1 MIPVQLHLSGFLSYL
16 DPVDVN
22 FDAFDVACISG
33 ENGAGKSSLLDA
45 ITWVLFG
52 EARRRD
58 DAIINLH
65 ATTAE
70 VVLVFDYE
78 GNRYRAQRLKS
89 RNKTTQLEFAILEET
104 QNWRVLTGATLKNT
118 EELIRKTLRLDYE
131 TFTNAS
137 FFLQGK
143 ADQFATQKPSDR
155 KRILSSIL
163 GLDVWDEYKEETA
176 RRRNEAEK
184 SLTLIEAR
192 IQEIDAELDQ
202 ETTRKQRLAE
212 VEKEFKQQNELF
224 EAKKQVLDQQRMLQD
239 GLKNEERALEK
250 QESELKRLRAELERQ
265 NELLKA
271 RQQERAGLEEQ
282 LKREPEIQAALNS
295 WKQAQQDLAA
305 WETLAANFQKYDK
318 QRHPFLQEIASEQAR
333 LETEVK
339 NLQSTAA
346 SINQVERALPALKQQ
361 LNTAQEEISRL
372 SEQAGQRPILEQDLR
387 TLADERGQSKAE
399 NERLET
405 VGKELNKRIEQLD
418 DISTSLCPVCGKPLS
433 ESEREKMIADL
444 RVEVQAMRTNYQKNK
459 DKLKDFSSRYTELES
474 QISLLSNIEKPLA
487 EKQKALAVQS
497 KEIANYEQILSEWQS
512 KGLPR
517 LQELQDKLAKNDYAH
532 EARQKLAEV
541 DAQLKALGYD
551 AAAHEAVKQAELT
564 GRASQEAWLNLEKAR
579 SALAPLQREIEEAH
593 QNIDQKEA
601 HLRELEKDFLEA
613 QTGYD
618 QKKANLPDL
627 TRLEGEYYTLQE
639 TVNRLREQMAQARNE
654 VTVLDRQREKKAQ
667 QISAKEATQRQIA
680 QLKLLERA
688 FGKDGI
694 PALLIEQALPEIE
707 SNANEILDRLSNG
720 NMAVRFET
728 QREFKDKK
736 REDRKETLDILIRDS
751 QGERDYELFSGG
763 EAFRV
768 NFAIRLALSRVL
780 AHRAGARLQT
790 LVIDE
795 GFGSQDADG
804 IQQLIETINVSR
816 NDFAKVLVITHME
829 NLKDAF
835 PARIE
840 VVKGEHGS
848 QIKVLAE

>member
-1 MIPVQLHLSGFLSYL
+1 MKLIQLHLSGFLSYH

-58 DAIINLH
+58 DSIINLH
-65 ATTAE
+65 ANTAE
-70 VVLVFDYE
+70 VILTFDYE
-78 GNRYRAQRLKS
+78 GNRYRVQRIKP
-89 RNKTTQLEFAILEET
+89 RNKTTQLEFAILDES

-118 EELIRKTLRLDYE
+118 EDLIRKTLRLDYE

-163 GLDVWDEYKEETA
+163 GLDVWDNYKEETA
-176 RRRNEAEK
+176 RRRSEAEK
-184 SLTLIEAR
+184 SLALIEAR
-192 IQEIDAELDQ
+192 LIEIDAELDQ
-202 ETTRKQRLAE
+202 EAARKQRLAE

-224 EAKKQVLDQQRMLQD
+224 EAKKQILDQQRLVQD
-239 GLKNEERALEK
+239 GLKNEERTLEK
-250 QESELKRLRAELERQ
+250 QGSELKRLQAELARQ
-265 NELLKA
+265 NELLLA
-271 RQQERAGLEEQ
+271 RQQERAALEDE
-282 LKREPEIQAALNS
+282 LKREAEIQAALNA
-295 WKQAQQDLAA
+295 WKQAQQDLAG

-318 QRHPFLQEIASEQAR
+318 QRQPYLQEIASEQAR
-333 LETEVK
+333 LETEIK
-339 NLQSTAA
+339 NLQTTAA
-346 SINQVERALPALKQQ
+346 NIKQVELALPSLKQQ
-361 LNTAQEEISRL
+361 LSASQEEINRL
-372 SEQAGQRPILEQDLR
+372 SEQTGQRPILEQDLR
-387 TLADERGQSKAE
+387 VLADDRGQAKAE

-433 ESEREKMIADL
+433 ETEREKMIADL
-444 RVEVQAMRTNYQKNK
+444 RLEVQVMRENYQKNK
-459 DKLKDFSSRYTELES
+459 DKLKDFSSRYIELES
-474 QISLLSNIEKPLA
+474 QIALLSNIEKPLA
-487 EKQKALAVQS
+487 EKQKVLAVQS

-517 LQELQDKLAKNDYAH
+517 LQELQDKLAKNDYALA
-532 EARQKLAEV
+532 ARQKLTEV
-541 DAQLKALGYD
+541 DAQLKDLGYD
-551 AAAHEAVKQAELT
+551 AAAHEAVKQAELA
-564 GRASQEAWLNLEKAR
+564 GRASQDAWLNLEKAR
-579 SALAPLQREIEEAH
+579 AALAPLQREIEEAH
-593 QNIDQKEA
+593 QSIEQKEI
-601 HLRELEKDFLEA
+601 HLRELEKDFGEA
-613 QTGYD
+613 QANLTA
-618 QKKANLPDL
+618 KKANLPDL
-627 TRLEGEYYTLQE
+627 TQLEGEYYSLQE
-639 TVNRLREQMAQARNE
+639 AVNRLREQMAQARNE

-667 QISAKEATQRQIA
+667 QLNLKDGTKQQIA

-840 VVKGEHGS
+840 VVKGQHGS
-848 QIKVLAE
+848 QVKVLAE